1 MAQSSE
7 GGRCPPPELL
17 TDLSGEEPVTPPGE
31 IPETRTDSE
40 RLVRKLDA
48 LCGELDA
55 LLARMGSPTGVD
67 DPKALEEHRS
77 RVEAAVREVKRVLD
91 EVAGQLARIEVS
103 VGEVPALG
111 KLASEVAE
119 QLRLARST
127 LLGLAER
134 VETLERWLPG
144 KLEAIE
150 RDAAAGRETMA
161 RVLATAN
168 KLDGVVTSLEG
179 KLAALP
185 RIEDGVKTLKWF
197 AVAWSAIIGVAI
209 FVFVMEV
216 LKRSGVL

>member
-7 GGRCPPPELL
+7 SGSRPPPELL

-31 IPETRTDSE
+31 IPETRADSE
-40 RLVRKLDA
+40 RLARKLDA
-48 LCGELDA
+48 LCGELDE
-55 LLARMGSPTGVD
+55 LLSRMGSPAGAD
-67 DPKALEEHRS
+67 DPKALEEYRG

-91 EVAGQLARIEVS
+91 EVAGQLARIEAS

-111 KLASEVAE
+111 KLAPEVAE

-168 KLDGVVTSLEG
+168 KLHGAVTNLEG
-179 KLAALP
+179 KLAALT
-185 RIEDGVKTLKWF
+185 RIEAGVRTLKWF